1 MKSVLLNFEPVGVV
15 HFFFFFLPIFL
26 SCCFSLKADRQRS
39 EMSGSSPTPTT
50 AVASITET
58 VESFSQGW
66 EVGGP
71 KADEEVPGG
80 GVDA

>member
-1 MKSVLLNFEPVGVV
+1 
-15 HFFFFFLPIFL
+15 
-26 SCCFSLKADRQRS
+26 
-39 EMSGSSPTPTT
+39 MSGSSPTPTT

>member
-1 MKSVLLNFEPVGVV
+1 
-15 HFFFFFLPIFL
+15 
-26 SCCFSLKADRQRS
+26 
-39 EMSGSSPTPTT
+39 MSGSSPTPTT

-66 EVGGP
+66 KAGGP
-71 KADEEVPGG
+71 KADKEVSGG